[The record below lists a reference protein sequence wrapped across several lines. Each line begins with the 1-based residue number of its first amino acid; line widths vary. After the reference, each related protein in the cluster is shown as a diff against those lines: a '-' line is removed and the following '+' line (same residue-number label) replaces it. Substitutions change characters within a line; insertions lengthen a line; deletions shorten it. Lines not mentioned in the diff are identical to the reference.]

1 MRSNLR
7 TRVVTASALAV
18 VVIGTLAT
26 DSTALWAALMTCFC
40 VAAAWEFARLST
52 DATRLQKS
60 VSCAILI
67 ALITLFAAAL
77 FIDNRPNGQV
87 PALFKVFLPFLLL
100 AAAFWLLVVPWQLSR
115 RSIALSSWPSVATMP
130 VVIAVAWLSSVLL
143 QRAGAR
149 FLLAV
154 VVITVVADI
163 AGYFVGRSWGRVKL
177 APSISP
183 GKTREGAIGGVLA
196 AAIWTAG
203 ASFCLGLH
211 SGVLPLFVA
220 AAAGAFLGVCAVM
233 GDLWESQLKRQAGV
247 KDSSQ
252 LLPGHGGVLDRID
265 AQLAVLPLAT
275 LLLTLVKP
283 LW

>member
-7 TRVVTASALAV
+7 TRVMTALVLAG

-26 DSTALWAALMTCFC
+26 GSTPLWAGLMACFC
-40 VAAAWEFARLST
+40 AAAAWEFARLSPK
-52 DATRLQKS
+52 ASRSQS
-60 VSCAILI
+60 VTSCVILAGLI
-67 ALITLFAAAL
+67 ATFSLALFFGDGNRENWDTLF
-77 FIDNRPNGQV
+77 
-87 PALFKVFLPFLLL
+87 KSFLPFLLL
-100 AAAFWLLVVPWQLSR
+100 AAVFWLAVVPFQLSR
-115 RSIALSSWPSVATMP
+115 RLIDLDSWPSVLTMP
-130 VVIAVAWLSSVLL
+130 VVVGAAWLSAVLL

-149 FLLAV
+149 FLIAV
-154 VVITVVADI
+154 IVVTVVADI
-163 AGYFVGRSWGRVKL
+163 AGYFVGRKFGRVKL

-196 AAIWTAG
+196 AALWTATI
-203 ASFCLGLH
+203 SFYLGIC
-211 SGVLPLFVA
+211 SGVLQLLVA
-220 AAAGAFLGVCAVM
+220 AAAGAFLGGSAVM

-275 LLLTLVKP
+275 VLLTLVKP

>member
-1 MRSNLR
+1 MR
-7 TRVVTASALAV
+7 TRVVTASVLAV
-18 VVIGTLAT
+18 IVIGTLAT
-26 DSTALWAALMTCFC
+26 GSTAIWAALMACFC

-52 DATRLQKS
+52 NATRQKK
-60 VSCAILI
+60 VASCVILI
-67 ALITLFAAAL
+67 ALIALFAAAL
-77 FIDNRPNGQV
+77 FIDNRHDGQV
-87 PALFKVFLPFLLL
+87 STLFKVFLPFLLL
-100 AAAFWLLVVPWQLSR
+100 AAAFWLLLVPWQLSR
-115 RSIALSSWPSVATMP
+115 RFIELSTWPSVATMP
-130 VVIAVAWLSSVLL
+130 VVVGVAWLSSVLL

-163 AGYFVGRSWGRVKL
+163 AGYFVGRAWGRVKL

-203 ASFCLGLH
+203 VSFCLGLY
-211 SGVLPLFVA
+211 SGLLPLLVA

-233 GDLWESQLKRQAGV
+233 GDLWESQLKRQASV